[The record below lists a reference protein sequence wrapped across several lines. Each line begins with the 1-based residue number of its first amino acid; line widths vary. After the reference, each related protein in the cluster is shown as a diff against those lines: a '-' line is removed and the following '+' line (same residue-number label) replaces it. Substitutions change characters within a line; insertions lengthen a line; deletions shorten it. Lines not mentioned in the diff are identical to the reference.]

1 MIFYLLPSERQQSS
15 MDLVKED
22 YFSIWED
29 KEKNRF
35 TFLNPYREK
44 LIKAFK
50 VKTNP
55 LLPAWRRYKGKFW
68 DSLEFWCLPGKVQ
81 QDIIDK
87 AIIISPL
94 FGMLSVSD
102 LIPKYAVEFS
112 DSYEGR
118 TLKSFWKEI
127 LKEHTEKLLDGTLVF
142 DFLTKEQREVVSF
155 PENVKI
161 VRFEYIRKG
170 KKVVNPMPHR
180 AYTVR
185 YIAERSLGEEGLEK
199 INFYDY
205 KVKEIKNDGNV
216 ISVIMEGEGK
226 YI

>member
-1 MIFYLLPSERQQSS
+1 MILYLLPSERQQSS

-22 YFSIWED
+22 YFNIWED

-35 TFLNPYREK
+35 SFLNPYREK

-87 AIIISPL
+87 GIIVSPL
-94 FGMLSVSD
+94 FGLLGVSD

-112 DSYEGR
+112 DVYGGK
-118 TLKSFWKEI
+118 TLKTFWKEI
-127 LKEHTEKLLDGTLVF
+127 LKEHTRKLLDGALIF
-142 DFLTKEQREVVSF
+142 DFLTSEQREVVNF

-161 VRFEYIRKG
+161 VRFEYLKKG
-170 KKVVNPMPHR
+170 KNVVNPMPHR
-180 AYTVR
+180 AYTLR
-185 YIAERSLGEEGLEK
+185 YIAERNLGEEGLEK

-205 KVKEIKNDGNV
+205 KVKGVKEKGNV
-216 ISVIMEGEGK
+216 INVIMEGEGK

>member
-29 KEKNRF
+29 REKNRF
-35 TFLNPYREK
+35 NFLNPYREK

-50 VKTNP
+50 VETKP

-68 DSLEFWCLPGKVQ
+68 DSLEFWCLPAKVQ
-81 QDIIDK
+81 QDIVDK
-87 AIIISPL
+87 GIILSPL
-94 FGMLSVSD
+94 FGLLAVSD
-102 LIPKYAVEFS
+102 LIPKYTVEFS
-112 DSYEGR
+112 DSFEGK
-118 TLKSFWKEI
+118 TLKTFWKEI
-127 LKEHTEKLLDGTLVF
+127 LKEHTQKLLDGALIF
-142 DFLTKEQREVVSF
+142 DFLTREQREVVSF
-155 PENVKI
+155 PENTKI
-161 VRFEYIRKG
+161 VRFEYIKKG

-180 AYTVR
+180 AYTLR
-185 YIAERSLGEEGLEK
+185 YIAERGLTEEGLEK

-205 KVKEIKNDGNV
+205 KVKEIKEDGNI